1 MRLVPLKANKE
12 STMKRGSRKSS
23 PKRTKPA
30 STKSSP
36 QSTSGERLVD
46 ALRVDGNA
54 AAGILSELFVPDLTA
69 GRAKCASCGVTRT
82 IGVLLVYAHGMGT
95 VMRCPECNGVVM
107 RIARTPTHVWL
118 DATGASSIVISAP
131 A

>member
-1 MRLVPLKANKE
+1 
-12 STMKRGSRKSS
+12 MKGASKSS
-23 PKRTKPA
+23 SGPTA
-30 STKSSP
+30 A
-36 QSTSGERLVD
+36 GERLVD

-69 GRAKCASCGVTRT
+69 ASAKCAGCGVMRT

-95 VMRCPECNGVVM
+95 VMRCPGCDSVVL

-118 DATGASSIVISAP
+118 DASGATSIVIAATS
-131 A
+131 